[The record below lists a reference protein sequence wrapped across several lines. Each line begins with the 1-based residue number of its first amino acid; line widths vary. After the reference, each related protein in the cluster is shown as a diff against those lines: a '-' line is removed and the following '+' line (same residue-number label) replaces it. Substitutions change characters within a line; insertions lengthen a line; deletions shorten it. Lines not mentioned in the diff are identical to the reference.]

1 MTTYG
6 NKQRRDE
13 LREALQSVEAFELP
27 ENVQTAISNA
37 NVNASL
43 DPALIQRYKD
53 LRATFIQRN
62 IQNSFLTY
70 VNSYNGENFDEHP
83 TAPTEEEEEELEQEM
98 VQVRAEVAEASEG
111 IHQQVLE
118 LQQKHN
124 TFCLRRDELRN
135 IVQDM
140 DAEDA
145 QQEKSE
151 NDPSVSNNDINIAMD
166 EDSDEEVEDEA
177 LAKEEKR
184 LAALQERKAKLMIQ
198 LRRLRQ
204 ETSTLKVSAE
214 QTEAKVAELLGGAE
228 PPSPTNLHTETE
240 ETQKK
245 IEEMKE
251 MQSFYDGLR
260 ECMEELTGIQIL
272 EVSHLAKTSPED
284 ETMVLEDG
292 AKTTDESEIQ
302 GCRIRIKA
310 LQEHEIQITMRQ
322 NPENPEELRVSA
334 AEILTSTEIRQTV
347 GDMGQESTGEVDA
360 DQEDKKDV
368 LVKIPPL
375 DDLVRL
381 CARFPPGEELRF
393 LVRETLARIR
403 MVQNRV
409 VELAILHNNV
419 LTNIGKFVHLEDGFG
434 TQEQEVV
441 CSLRECIS
449 VVLRLTADCPITPG
463 SVYIHNLVGV
473 AGWDEETVD
482 KIKANV
488 SKKEF
493 QSPWAL
499 IQEIQAEI
507 ARLQDVEGFSLPKTP
522 VLPLRRK
529 K

>member
-6 NKQRRDE
+6 NKQHRND

-70 VNSYNGENFDEHP
+70 INSYNGEDFDENP
-83 TAPTEEEEEELEQEM
+83 TVPTEEEEEELEEEM
-98 VQVRAEVAEASEG
+98 VQVRAAVCEASEG
-111 IHQQVLE
+111 IHQKVLE

-140 DAEDA
+140 DAEDT
-145 QQEKSE
+145 QQDSSE
-151 NDPSVSNNDINIAMD
+151 NDPSASNNNTAMD

-177 LAKEEKR
+177 LVKEEKR
-184 LAALQERKAKLMIQ
+184 LAALQERKAKLEIQ

-214 QTEAKVAELLGGAE
+214 QTEAKVAEMLGGAE
-228 PPSPTNLHTETE
+228 PPSPTNLQTETE

-284 ETMVLEDG
+284 ETVVLEDG
-292 AKTTDESEIQ
+292 AKTTDESETQ
-302 GCRIRIKA
+302 GCRIHIKA
-310 LQEHEIQITMRQ
+310 LREHEIQITMRR
-322 NPENPEELRVSA
+322 NPENPEELRVAA
-334 AEILTSTEIRQTV
+334 AEFLTSTEIRQTV
-347 GDMGQESTGEVDA
+347 GDVGRESTGEVDA
-360 DQEDKKDV
+360 DKEDKKDV

-441 CSLRECIS
+441 CSLNECIS

-482 KIKANV
+482 NIKASV

-493 QSPWAL
+493 KSPWAL

-507 ARLQDVEGFSLPKTP
+507 TRLQDVEGLSLPKTP